1 MSQSPEVKTKYIP
14 PQQRKNPDQGVLQ
27 TRNPQPSTSDNPDEI
42 SRYIPP
48 WQRKNPDQGVLQTR
62 NPQPSRSDNPDE
74 ISRYIPPPQR
84 KNPDLRVLQTRN
96 PQPSR
101 PDNPDETPRY
111 KPLIK
116 KLTNR
121 FKNPTYY
128 DVQLK
133 YVDPT
138 EIQPHPQFYFG
149 NYSTPKKFFKTIEED
164 RKIDGKIKLGRYE
177 YISVEDEPDLNDP
190 QKIKMIRIPDVSTDA
205 NYLNRELEEKYIY
218 NSPIGEE
225 LLDLLKP
232 YYYDTSKG
240 PNYSGLKCYEFISK
254 DNVSLLCENELIDAI
269 EKWKSFLQDKTNI
282 TLLEE
287 CIYKRNNILERID
300 KTFIRNDQIDKV
312 NVLELL
318 SQDDP
323 PGSELLS
330 QDNLPV
336 LDLLSQDNPPV
347 SDLLSQDNSPGS
359 ELLSQDNPPSSEL
372 LSQDNPPGSELLSQD
387 NPPGSELLSQDN
399 PPGSELLSQDNPPGS
414 ELLSQDDQNKND
426 HIHEIFIS
434 PLLNLYVKQRDAKF
448 TQEAIDLF
456 YPSKF
461 TYTDPKYTLDYI
473 SKYIIAFMRVDLKK
487 AISYEWAREI
497 MSEYTI
503 SFQDVLDKLRPVP
516 NENLSKLLPTYNYFL
531 GKEGDI
537 IDADIPSELE
547 EKPQYKQKRVFTEKE
562 ILENYLEQLSKNN
575 CENIGREHFYHYR
588 YKNDSKHSK
597 KLLLE
602 DVLIPDDGNSN
613 TLLLGSVPLY
623 TGYLYNPKTTTAP
636 WLQPDTKMGKLT
648 WNFLLNK
655 AILSC
660 LINNN
665 ESSPNPFPVRLLIDK
680 HRDVFKT
687 NKFIKIDD
695 KIELLGFFINRYGNE
710 IYKYTEYLNSLN
722 LDIRDHIK
730 CENRLLEKIKR
741 YYPPIFDYTESY
753 DVFVV
758 LKKKQKKI
766 LNISEYEKPD
776 LRLTDMT
783 SCYIDMGDTR
793 RNDTFTYS

>member
-1 MSQSPEVKTKYIP
+1 MSQSSEVKTIYIP
-14 PQQRKNPDQGVLQ
+14 PQ
-27 TRNPQPSTSDNPDEI
+27 
-42 SRYIPP
+42 
-48 WQRKNPDQGVLQTR
+48 QRKNPDQGVLQTR

-74 ISRYIPPPQR
+74 ISRYIPPRQR
-84 KNPDLRVLQTRN
+84 QNPDQGVLQTRN
-96 PQPSR
+96 QQPSR
-101 PDNPDETPRY
+101 SDNPDETPRY
-111 KPLIK
+111 RPLIK

-149 NYSTPKKFFKTIEED
+149 NYSTPKKFFKAIEED

-190 QKIKMIRIPDVSTDA
+190 KKIKMIRIPDVSTDA

-300 KTFIRNDQIDKV
+300 ETFIRNDQIDKV
-312 NVLELL
+312 NVLDLL

-323 PGSELLS
+323 
-330 QDNLPV
+330 PV
-336 LDLLSQDNPPV
+336 LDLLSQDDPPV
-347 SDLLSQDNSPGS
+347 LD
-359 ELLSQDNPPSSEL
+359 
-372 LSQDNPPGSELLSQD
+372 
-387 NPPGSELLSQDN
+387 
-399 PPGSELLSQDNPPGS
+399 
-414 ELLSQDDQNKND
+414 LLSQDDQNKND

-461 TYTDPKYTLDYI
+461 TYTDPLYTLDYI

-537 IDADIPSELE
+537 VNADIPSELE

-588 YKNDSKHSK
+588 YKNDSRHSK

-636 WLQPDTKMGKLT
+636 
-648 WNFLLNK
+648 
-655 AILSC
+655 
-660 LINNN
+660 
-665 ESSPNPFPVRLLIDK
+665 
-680 HRDVFKT
+680 
-687 NKFIKIDD
+687 
-695 KIELLGFFINRYGNE
+695 
-710 IYKYTEYLNSLN
+710 
-722 LDIRDHIK
+722 
-730 CENRLLEKIKR
+730 
-741 YYPPIFDYTESY
+741 
-753 DVFVV
+753 
-758 LKKKQKKI
+758 
-766 LNISEYEKPD
+766 
-776 LRLTDMT
+776 
-783 SCYIDMGDTR
+783 
-793 RNDTFTYS
+793 